1 MTSRSGLAY
10 MKLKHLNDVSSCA
23 CVIEETIFHLLWGDV
38 NGKSVSGIIRCLG
51 SAGGMVNAAWKSA
64 KRLQP
69 YRCGYMKDSRFSSGG
84 SKTAVLPTSLEPSMR
99 TAVRLLTIACSLALG
114 AHAFAAPPEGK
125 GKPDKSG
132 QGQGQGQGQGK
143 NKGQGQG
150 DSGDKNG
157 KSNSGNGNGKGNGKG
172 NGGDGSLRQ
181 AGISVTTARGYA
193 TEYHVTGYAPLPPGI
208 RKNLARGKPLPPGIA
223 KKMVPGPMLAR
234 LPVYPGYEWRV
245 AGSDLVLVAI
255 ATAVVADILV
265 NVFD

>member
-1 MTSRSGLAY
+1 
-10 MKLKHLNDVSSCA
+10 
-23 CVIEETIFHLLWGDV
+23 
-38 NGKSVSGIIRCLG
+38 
-51 SAGGMVNAAWKSA
+51 
-64 KRLQP
+64 
-69 YRCGYMKDSRFSSGG
+69 
-84 SKTAVLPTSLEPSMR
+84 MR
-99 TAVRLLTIACSLALG
+99 TTVRLLTIACSLALG

-125 GKPDKSG
+125 GKPDKSD

-157 KSNSGNGNGKGNGKG
+157 KSNSGNGNGNGNGNGKGKGKG
-172 NGGDGSLRQ
+172 NGGDDSLRQ